1 MNNTN
6 NVPKTNKTNNTNNNT
21 KKNRTNNVPK
31 MNNTNNVRQNTC
43 NINSRFNSKYL
54 KHISIRYENNT
65 EINRNIFKSEIIKEL
80 NGENGAM
87 KLYIEA
93 IKPFKIPNKAND
105 NWVYCNESKSSKCN
119 KMLRIALTKELKS
132 TAYMLR
138 ALQMM
143 LLNID
148 DSNTGEN
155 KLYMFVSGKNV
166 KLTGK
171 WDHDKKFLNIDVK
184 RSKLQNNTQKNYLVM
199 GYGPSASGKT
209 FMAKKI
215 VNIVQKENK
224 KNVVFPPNVISIDGG
239 ILREASE
246 IYGVI
251 GLNNKH
257 NVLKNNNKCL
267 KNFKNSVGTWPGG
280 IVSTSKTY
288 GRGFKNLVIGF
299 EYPFGPKSIYTSV
312 AKKQCI
318 DYLKNQNMKNKMCFY
333 IPETSAGIGPF
344 PKYAFTKF
352 SSFGK
357 DGSIIL
363 RIWQHK
369 ESDSCPYKK
378 EFQCAGTIKSGTSRA
393 EKEGKIYSSKM
404 WESSMKASKL
414 FKYSS
419 LYSFDIHNSGRQTGK
434 TIIADLSKNKL
445 IDQFKYKSSTN
456 VNKKNNL
463 NVVSQNIDSQTVYI
477 HRNIPLNHLVN
488 NIGNT
493 HKTKSK
499 LLGMF

>member
-209 FMAKKI
+209 FMAKK
-215 VNIVQKENK
+215 
-224 KNVVFPPNVISIDGG
+224 
-239 ILREASE
+239 
-246 IYGVI
+246 
-251 GLNNKH
+251 
-257 NVLKNNNKCL
+257 
-267 KNFKNSVGTWPGG
+267 
-280 IVSTSKTY
+280 
-288 GRGFKNLVIGF
+288 
-299 EYPFGPKSIYTSV
+299 
-312 AKKQCI
+312 
-318 DYLKNQNMKNKMCFY
+318 
-333 IPETSAGIGPF
+333 
-344 PKYAFTKF
+344 
-352 SSFGK
+352 
-357 DGSIIL
+357 
-363 RIWQHK
+363 
-369 ESDSCPYKK
+369 
-378 EFQCAGTIKSGTSRA
+378 
-393 EKEGKIYSSKM
+393 
-404 WESSMKASKL
+404 
-414 FKYSS
+414 
-419 LYSFDIHNSGRQTGK
+419 
-434 TIIADLSKNKL
+434 
-445 IDQFKYKSSTN
+445 
-456 VNKKNNL
+456 
-463 NVVSQNIDSQTVYI
+463 
-477 HRNIPLNHLVN
+477 
-488 NIGNT
+488 
-493 HKTKSK
+493 
-499 LLGMF
+499 